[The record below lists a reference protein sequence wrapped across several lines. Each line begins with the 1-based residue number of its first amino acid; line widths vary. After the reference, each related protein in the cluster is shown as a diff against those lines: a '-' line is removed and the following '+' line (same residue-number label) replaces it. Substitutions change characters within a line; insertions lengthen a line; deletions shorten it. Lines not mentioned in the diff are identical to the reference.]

1 MRGNWLLI
9 MRMCSRVILFLGSTD
24 DLPRDKQ
31 RADDGKAIEKLFK
44 DINNGGL
51 RRKRGADFDL
61 SDSDDDA
68 EARRRRKQREFAK
81 MRKALLENENV
92 GKIAEDPKK
101 MAFLK
106 AIEDRD
112 DDQDL
117 DFLDRPAEDTFCV
130 EMDTQQEGESL
141 SQQRD
146 ATEGT
151 EMEKDKHPSG
161 YDRAAM
167 RPPATSRR
175 TAPAASK
182 KPATLKEIRDS
193 VSFLVEEPGSFNI
206 NTEDPSSSADEDA
219 GREAEI
225 PPLRRND
232 TPADISIE
240 NIQTTTANPR
250 RTRSNPIIDRLVLK
264 RQQSSSASSLASSTS
279 LAFQAPGAPAS
290 ATTFVPSLLRR
301 AGTSNLSSLS
311 NTDANGISHT
321 TAAATER
328 AAGGGDKEGFVKR
341 GGTKR
346 SSVNFAMREREKR
359 GVVEDV
365 ERRKRDGREKLRASR
380 QHGGGIVGMLS
391 RGSTWEE

>member
-1 MRGNWLLI
+1 MRGGWLLI
-9 MRMCSRVILFLGSTD
+9 MRMCSRLILFLGIAD
-24 DLPRDKQ
+24 DHLRDKQ

-68 EARRRRKQREFAK
+68 EARRRRKQRDFAK

-92 GKIAEDPKK
+92 GKIAEDPRK

-112 DDQDL
+112 DDQDV

-130 EMDTQQEGESL
+130 EMDTQQEGKSQ
-141 SQQRD
+141 SQQNNIP
-146 ATEGT
+146 EGPKIG
-151 EMEKDKHPSG
+151 KDQHPPG
-161 YDRAAM
+161 YDKAAM

-182 KPATLKEIRDS
+182 KPASLKEIRDS
-193 VSFLVEEPGSFNI
+193 VSFLIEEPGSFNI

-219 GREAEI
+219 GEAEI

-232 TPADISIE
+232 TPADTIIS
-240 NIQTTTANPR
+240 NIQTSTNPR

-264 RQQSSSASSLASSTS
+264 RQQSSSASSLASSTI

-290 ATTFVPSLLRR
+290 ATTSVHSLLRR

-311 NTDANGISHT
+311 NTDANGISHAT

-359 GVVEDV
+359 GAVEDV
-365 ERRKRDGREKLRASR
+365 ERRKREEREKLRARR
-380 QHGGGIVGMLS
+380 QGDGGGIVGMLS

>member
-1 MRGNWLLI
+1 
-9 MRMCSRVILFLGSTD
+9 MRMCSRLIFSHGSAND
-24 DLPRDKQ
+24 HLRDKQ

-61 SDSDDDA
+61 SDSDDAA

-92 GKIAEDPKK
+92 GKIAEDPRK

-117 DFLDRPAEDTFCV
+117 DFLDRPAEDNFCI
-130 EMDTQQEGESL
+130 EMDTQQEGESQ
-141 SQQRD
+141 SQQND
-146 ATEGT
+146 TTEGPQLG
-151 EMEKDKHPSG
+151 KDKPSLG
-161 YDRAAM
+161 LDKATM
-167 RPPATSRR
+167 RPPANPRR
-175 TAPAASK
+175 TAPDASK
-182 KPATLKEIRDS
+182 RPASLKEIRDS
-193 VSFLVEEPGSFNI
+193 VSFLIEEPGSFNI

-219 GREAEI
+219 TEEAGI
-225 PPLRRND
+225 PRLRRND
-232 TPADISIE
+232 TPADTTSIS
-240 NIQTTTANPR
+240 NGQPTTTNPR

-264 RQQSSSASSLASSTS
+264 RQHSSSASSLASSS
-279 LAFQAPGAPAS
+279 GMAFQAPGAPAS
-290 ATTFVPSLLRR
+290 ATTFIPSLLRR
-301 AGTSNLSSLS
+301 AGTSNLSALS
-311 NTDANGISHT
+311 NTDANGISHAT
-321 TAAATER
+321 GAAATER

-365 ERRKRDGREKLRASR
+365 ERRKKEEREKLRARR
-380 QHGGGIVGMLS
+380 QGDGGGIVGMLS

>member
-1 MRGNWLLI
+1 
-9 MRMCSRVILFLGSTD
+9 MRMYFGPVLVLGSAD
-24 DLPRDKQ
+24 DHLRDKQ

-81 MRKALLENENV
+81 MRKALLENANV
-92 GKIAEDPKK
+92 GKIAEDPRK

-106 AIEDRD
+106 AIEDQD
-112 DDQDL
+112 DDQDI

-130 EMDTQQEGESL
+130 EMDTQQEGESQ
-141 SQQRD
+141 SQQKD
-146 ATEGT
+146 TAEGPKLGK
-151 EMEKDKHPSG
+151 EKDPPG
-161 YDRAAM
+161 YDKAAM

-182 KPATLKEIRDS
+182 KPASLKEIRDS
-193 VSFLVEEPGSFNI
+193 VSFLIEEPGSFNI
-206 NTEDPSSSADEDA
+206 NTEDPSSSADEDP
-219 GREAEI
+219 GEEAEI

-232 TPADISIE
+232 TPEDTSIS
-240 NIQTTTANPR
+240 NIQTTKNPR

-264 RQQSSSASSLASSTS
+264 RQQSSSASSLASSTFQ
-279 LAFQAPGAPAS
+279 AFQAPGAPAS
-290 ATTFVPSLLRR
+290 ATTFIPPLLRR
-301 AGTSNLSSLS
+301 AGTSNLSALS
-311 NTDANGISHT
+311 NTDANGISHAT
-321 TAAATER
+321 AAAATER

-346 SSVNFAMREREKR
+346 SSVNFAMWEREKR
-359 GVVEDV
+359 GVVEEV
-365 ERRKRDGREKLRASR
+365 ERRKKEEREKLRARR
-380 QHGGGIVGMLS
+380 QHDGGGIVGMLS
-391 RGSTWEE
+391 RGSTWDE

>member
-1 MRGNWLLI
+1 
-9 MRMCSRVILFLGSTD
+9 MRMCSRLILNLDSADGR
-24 DLPRDKQ
+24 LRDKQ

-92 GKIAEDPKK
+92 GKIAGDPRK

-112 DDQDL
+112 DDQDV
-117 DFLDRPAEDTFCV
+117 DFLDRPIEDTFCV
-130 EMDTQQEGESL
+130 EMDTQQEGESQ
-141 SQQRD
+141 SPQKNV
-146 ATEGT
+146 AEGPKPG
-151 EMEKDKHPSG
+151 KDKDPLE
-161 YDRAAM
+161 YDKAAM

-182 KPATLKEIRDS
+182 KPASLKEIRDS
-193 VSFLVEEPGSFNI
+193 VSFLIEEPGSFNI

-219 GREAEI
+219 VEEAEI

-232 TPADISIE
+232 PPEDTSIS
-240 NIQTTTANPR
+240 NMQTATTTNPR

-264 RQQSSSASSLASSTS
+264 RQQSSSASSLASSTPQ
-279 LAFQAPGAPAS
+279 AFQAPGAPAS
-290 ATTFVPSLLRR
+290 ATTFPSLLRR
-301 AGTSNLSSLS
+301 AGTSNLSSMS
-311 NTDANGISHT
+311 NTDANGISHAT
-321 TAAATER
+321 AAAATER

-359 GVVEDV
+359 GVVEEV
-365 ERRKRDGREKLRASR
+365 ERRKREEREKLRARR
-380 QHGGGIVGMLS
+380 QHDGGGIVGMLS

>member
-1 MRGNWLLI
+1 
-9 MRMCSRVILFLGSTD
+9 
-24 DLPRDKQ
+24 
-31 RADDGKAIEKLFK
+31 
-44 DINNGGL
+44 
-51 RRKRGADFDL
+51 
-61 SDSDDDA
+61 
-68 EARRRRKQREFAK
+68 

-117 DFLDRPAEDTFCV
+117 DFLDRPAEDTFYI
-130 EMDTQQEGESL
+130 EMDTQQEGESQ
-141 SQQRD
+141 SQQKD
-146 ATEGT
+146 PAEGSKLG
-151 EMEKDKHPSG
+151 KDKHPPG
-161 YDRAAM
+161 YDQAAM

-175 TAPAASK
+175 TAPAASR
-182 KPATLKEIRDS
+182 KPASLKEIRDS
-193 VSFLVEEPGSFNI
+193 VSFLIEEPGSFNI

-219 GREAEI
+219 GEEADI

-232 TPADISIE
+232 IPEDTSIS
-240 NIQTTTANPR
+240 NNRTTTTTTNPR
-250 RTRSNPIIDRLVLK
+250 RTGSNPVIDRLVLK
-264 RQQSSSASSLASSTS
+264 RQQSSSASSLASSTP

-290 ATTFVPSLLRR
+290 ANISLPSLLRR

-311 NTDANGISHT
+311 NTDANGISHAT

-328 AAGGGDKEGFVKR
+328 AAGGGDKEGSVKR

-359 GVVEDV
+359 GVVEEV
-365 ERRKRDGREKLRASR
+365 ERRKKEEREKLRARR
-380 QHGGGIVGMLS
+380 QHDGGGSVGMLS
-391 RGSTWEE
+391 RGSRCVE